1 MMYEYT
7 ILEVVR
13 KFDDD
18 TSYSIGDRFIVPCIM
33 IEQEL
38 EAATIADPRST
49 IMAWREDED
58 ICSFPFMVYTGELK
72 VIEHLK
78 GDI

>member
-1 MMYEYT
+1 MYEYT
-7 ILEVVR
+7 ILEVIR

-33 IEQEL
+33 LELEL
-38 EAATIADPRST
+38 EAATIEDPGTT

-58 ICSFPFMVYTGELK
+58 IRSFPLMLFTGELK
-72 VIEHLK
+72 VVKHLR
-78 GDI
+78 GSN